1 MKLIDIFTSIFQGIS
16 QSSSD
21 CMLPNVIVR
30 KNFFKFV
37 VDEMDELFPPG
48 EYHRIVAHPPSDSL
62 DLKPV
67 RIANLPRNKLV
78 SLKND
83 NSDNSDSSGS
93 DGSITDSEESAVSM
107 PIKKI
112 VVTIGPEGGW
122 EDGEILLLASKGFT
136 LVSLGP
142 RILRT
147 DMAVGVL
154 LGLAHDWTDNIE

>member
-1 MKLIDIFTSIFQGIS
+1 MKLADIFSSIFIGIS

-21 CMLPNVIVR
+21 CMLPKVLVR
-30 KNFFKFV
+30 KNFYKFV
-37 VDEMDELFPPG
+37 TEEMDVLFPPG

-62 DLKPV
+62 DLKAI
-67 RIANLPRNKLV
+67 RIASLPRNKLEI
-78 SLKND
+78 LKNENND
-83 NSDNSDSSGS
+83 NCDSDNSDSSAES
-93 DGSITDSEESAVSM
+93 SEVAVSR

>member
-1 MKLIDIFTSIFQGIS
+1 
-16 QSSSD
+16 
-21 CMLPNVIVR
+21 MLPNVIIR

-37 VDEMDELFPPG
+37 VDEMDEIFPPG
-48 EYHRIVAHPPSDSL
+48 KYHRIVAHPPSDSL

-67 RIANLPRNKLV
+67 RIANLPRNKLET
-78 SLKND
+78 LKND
-83 NSDNSDSSGS
+83 DSDNSIS
-93 DGSITDSEESAVSM
+93 DGSNTDSEESAVFR

-122 EDGEILLLASKGFT
+122 EDGEILLLVSKGFT